1 MLFRSNTTTN
11 QKRAEFLKQQ
21 LEQVGINLELKG
33 MESAV
38 LNQRIQDVDVPGSEA
53 EVECYLIGWSP
64 STGDADWGIRPLVA
78 IESEPPMSYN
88 ICYFENEELEGYI
101 KTGLESADDAIRGE
115 AYAKAQDLLFEESP
129 MLYLS
134 LEPNTWATGVKVQ
147 NVKIYPDGA
156 INMKNAKM
164 AN

>member
-1 MLFRSNTTTN
+1 M
-11 QKRAEFLKQQ
+11 
-21 LEQVGINLELKG
+21 
-33 MESAV
+33 
-38 LNQRIQDVDVPGSEA
+38 
-53 EVECYLIGWSP
+53 ECYIIGWSP

-101 KTGLESADDAIRGE
+101 KTGLESADDATRKE
-115 AYAKAQDLLFEESP
+115 AYEKAQDLLFEEMP

-134 LEPNTWATGVKVQ
+134 LESNTWATGAKLQ